1 MAVLAAVAIAA
12 AVAFRYGGGRLDGV
26 VASTI
31 ERYGSAVTGTDVD
44 VGGVDLALTS
54 GRADLAGLT
63 IDNPRGYETDYAVHI
78 GHARVALDVGSLA
91 GDVPVIEELTL
102 EGALINAEQRDAASN
117 LTDIQH
123 HVSESPSGPLRG
135 EPGRIVIERFRLRN
149 ARVLL
154 TSEHLSEPEELP
166 LRDIVV
172 TDVGSA
178 TGGATYAQAA
188 EALLMPVLAEARAAA
203 AARLREVA
211 GDAASDA
218 VREKLDEELDE
229 AARRRQRASRR
240 VVRSRLNPPEAA
252 SSSQL
257 ASVAMLDSAWWSR
270 A

>member
-1 MAVLAAVAIAA
+1 MRPAITLVALAAVAIVA
-12 AVAFRYGGGRLDGV
+12 AVAFRYGVGRLDGA

-31 ERYGSAVTGTDVD
+31 ERYGGAATGTDVD
-44 VGGVDLALTS
+44 VGGVDLALAS

-78 GHARVALDVGSLA
+78 GHARVALDIGSLA

-123 HVSESPSGPLRG
+123 HVSESPSDAAR

-154 TSEHLSEPEELP
+154 TSEYLSEPEELP
-166 LRDIVV
+166 LRDVV
-172 TDVGSA
+172 VEDVGST

-188 EALLMPVLAEARAAA
+188 EALLTPVLAEARAAA
-203 AARLREVA
+203 TARLRQVA
-211 GDAASDA
+211 GDAAGDA

-229 AARRRQRASRR
+229 ARDDVSER
-240 VVRSRLNPPEAA
+240 VDEL
-252 SSSQL
+252 
-257 ASVAMLDSAWWSR
+257 LDR
-270 A
+270 G